1 MKKWCFVAKE
11 VKGGWRLKL
20 AYGSKD
26 YPVRGIVFKKM
37 EDIEQLTHDGKVVFI
52 HLKNSKYQVE
62 EGKSIYQMGILKKNP
77 TAKKCGMSRCNT
89 N

>member
-26 YPVRGIVFKKM
+26 YPVRGIIFKNM
-37 EDIEQLTHDGKVVFI
+37 EDIEQLTHDGKVVFVR
-52 HLKNSKYQVE
+52 LKNSKYQVE
-62 EGKSIYQMGILKKNP
+62 DGKSIYQMGLLKRKPN
-77 TAKKCGMSRCNT
+77 AERCGMSCCNR
-89 N
+89 

>member
-26 YPVRGIVFKKM
+26 YSVRGIIFKKM

-52 HLKNSKYQVE
+52 HLKNSRYPE
-62 EGKSIYQMGILKKNP
+62 RDRITTSSE
-77 TAKKCGMSRCNT
+77 KCGMSCCNR
-89 N
+89 

>member
-26 YPVRGIVFKKM
+26 HPVRGIVFNKM
-37 EDIEQLTHDGKVVFI
+37 EEVEQLTHDGKVVFI
-52 HLKNSKYQVE
+52 HLKDSKYPERKDVTVE
-62 EGKSIYQMGILKKNP
+62 
-77 TAKKCGMSRCNT
+77 KCGMSCCNT
-89 N
+89 K

>member
-1 MKKWCFVAKE
+1 MKTTKKWCFVAKE

-26 YPVRGIVFKKM
+26 YPIRGIIFKKM
-37 EDIEQLTHDGKVVFI
+37 EEIQQLTHDGKVVFI
-52 HLKNSKYQVE
+52 HLKNSKYPVE
-62 EGKSIYQMGILKKNP
+62 EKYTTSSE
-77 TAKKCGMSRCNT
+77 KCGMSCCN